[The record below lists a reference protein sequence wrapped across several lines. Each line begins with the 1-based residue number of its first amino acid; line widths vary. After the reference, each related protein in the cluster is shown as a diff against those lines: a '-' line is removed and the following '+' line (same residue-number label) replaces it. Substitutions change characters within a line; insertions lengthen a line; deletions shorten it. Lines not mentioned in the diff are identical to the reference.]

1 MRRFVIAAVLL
12 LASLGAQAQET
23 VFYKCTD
30 AKGNV
35 SMQNGVP
42 CAAGM
47 KQEVKRIGE
56 VRTVPVPAKKP
67 AVAEAPEAK
76 PEYGEFVM
84 VRGPEVKRAPAPE
97 AAALPAPPAL
107 FQCRTWE
114 NKDYLGETGTPEPTC
129 AALQVTGID
138 GSAALGMGSACE
150 MKYDTCTAIPAEQ
163 LCAAWYRH
171 LDDAE
176 FKLKYAGDDSRPAA
190 TSRVRCDRQEDQ
202 GQQLLDDRT
211 RRTWNEISVPGRR
224 SCLRMPPVQVET
236 SDSILV

>member
-1 MRRFVIAAVLL
+1 MPASTTTAAAAEMRIVLAFALLFAAHAVH
-12 LASLGAQAQET
+12 AQET

-56 VRTVPVPAKKP
+56 VKTVPVPAKKP
-67 AVAEAPEAK
+67 VVVEAPPEK

-84 VRGPEVKRAPAPE
+84 VQGPAVKRAPAAE

-114 NKDYLGETGTPEPTC
+114 GNDYLGETATPEPVC
-129 AALQVTGID
+129 ASLQVTGID

-150 MKYDTCTAIPAEQ
+150 MKYDTCSAIAAEQ
-163 LCAAWYRH
+163 LCDAWYRR

-176 FKLKYAGDDSRPAA
+176 FKLKYASDDSRSEKQAAFDAIDRKIKASNCSTVAPVEDPAK
-190 TSRVRCDRQEDQ
+190 
-202 GQQLLDDRT
+202 
-211 RRTWNEISVPGRR
+211 PK
-224 SCLRMPPVQVET
+224 P
-236 SDSILV
+236 

>member
-138 GSAALGMGSACE
+138 GSAALGMGRACE

-176 FKLKYAGDDSRPAA
+176 FKLKYAGDDSRPLRQAA
-190 TSRVRCDRQEDQ
+190 FDAIDKKIKASNCSTVAPAED
-202 GQQLLDDRT
+202 
-211 RRTWNEISVPGRR
+211 PAK
-224 SCLRMPPVQVET
+224 PKP
-236 SDSILV
+236 

>member
-138 GSAALGMGSACE
+138 GSAGLGAGSACE
-150 MKYDTCTAIPAEQ
+150 MKYDACTATPAEQ
-163 LCAAWYRH
+163 LCDAWLRR
-171 LDDAE
+171 LDEAE
-176 FKLKYAGDDSRPAA
+176 FKLKYASRDDEAGRKAAFESVEAKVKASRCSPVAPEPPA
-190 TSRVRCDRQEDQ
+190 Q
-202 GQQLLDDRT
+202 
-211 RRTWNEISVPGRR
+211 NP
-224 SCLRMPPVQVET
+224 
-236 SDSILV
+236 